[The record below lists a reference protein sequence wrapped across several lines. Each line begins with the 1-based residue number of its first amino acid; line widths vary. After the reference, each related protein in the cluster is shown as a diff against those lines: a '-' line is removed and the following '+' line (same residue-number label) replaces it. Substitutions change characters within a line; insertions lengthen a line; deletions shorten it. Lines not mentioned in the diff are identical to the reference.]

1 MKDLDQETVDKIC
14 RGNAIKLLLAR
25 PARLIRP

>member
-14 RGNAIKLLLAR
+14 RGNAIRAALAR
-25 PARLIRP
+25 LPCLTA